1 MAETPEDPPQIPQP
15 IQPESP
21 DLPEPETAEEEE
33 YPNGLCPVV
42 GIGASA
48 GGLEAFTQFLK
59 NLPENTGMAFVMVQH
74 LDPHHESVLAELL
87 ATHTTMPVEQA
98 SHGMEVA
105 PNHVYVIPPKSL
117 MTIRQGVLQIAPRE
131 PEGVRT
137 MPIDD
142 FLRSLADDQKSRA
155 IGVILSGSASDGTMG
170 LKAIKEAGGITFA
183 QDHTAK
189 FDSMPRNAV
198 AAGVVDFILPPA
210 AIARELAVIA
220 HHAYLGAAASLA
232 AVEDGPGLRSI
243 LSLLREIK
251 AVDFNHYKKPTV
263 KRRLAKRMAL
273 RHTHNAEGYLALLQQ
288 DPSEVNALFD
298 DLLINVTEFFRDP
311 GTFEL
316 LSTTVFPVILKDH
329 KPDNPIRIW
338 VPGCSTGEEV
348 YSIGI
353 CLSEYLEQIN
363 GNFPVQ
369 LFGTD
374 ISDRAIAAAR
384 TGKYGDAITAVVS
397 PERLKRFFIKQEQ
410 GGYQIARSIRDCCI
424 FSRHDLTRDV
434 PLSKMDL
441 ISCRNLLI
449 YLGSILQRRAIATF
463 SYALQP
469 AGCLILGHSESLGSL
484 ADHFIPLDREHKIFK
499 RNLSVQQP
507 RLEFEPGRIH
517 SSIAPPPPQLKGE
530 DATAALDREADRLL
544 AEDYAPGSLLVDA
557 KHEVV
562 KFRGN
567 VAAYL
572 ATPSGDASLDLFRLV
587 REDLAATVQTAFSEA
602 ATRNATVRKEHVRIR
617 RNDNPEQ
624 DGKDE
629 INVVVRPLTKPGTE
643 RHFLVLFE
651 EQLQQDGRELGQK
664 RTASSFGAPE
674 RDLAEELATTRTYLQ
689 SLIEELRTANE
700 EAQSSNEE
708 LQSTNEELQTA
719 KEELQ
724 STNEELTTTNDEMKS
739 RNNELSQV
747 NNDLLNLLGSLQ
759 VPIVMLS
766 KELRIR
772 RFTPLAEKT
781 LNLIPTDVGRPI
793 SDLKPRINVPDLE
806 QLLAKVVYS
815 LTALE
820 QEVQDREGHWY
831 SMRINPYRV
840 GDNQVEGAVLQLLDI
855 DQLKRTVE
863 AAEHARNYSETIF
876 GTVREPLVVLDGE
889 FRVQTANQSFFETFG
904 GSSQEIV
911 NRGFFEL
918 HDRRWDS
925 PKIHELLDGLVAA
938 DDSNVLPPQD
948 IEIEQDIKGA
958 GRRTFQLN
966 ARFLKKGRCEG
977 QILLALADVTD
988 RKKAAEA
995 KYRRLFETAKDG
1007 ILVIDADSGEITDA
1021 NAFIEQLFGFS
1032 RAELAGKRFWETE
1045 LMSEV
1050 PDCQA
1055 ILDRLRHEE
1064 MLRLPDA
1071 PLRAEDG
1078 RRIEVEAIANM
1089 YWEGEKRVVQF
1100 NFRDITERKL
1110 FDRQL
1115 QQTAKLESLGLLA
1128 GGVAHDFNNLLTGIM
1143 GNASLILDN
1152 TPASSPDREH
1162 LRELVKA
1169 AQSAADLTRQMLAYS
1184 GQGRF
1189 VVELLDFSE
1198 LVREIGSLMR
1208 SSIPKTIDIELDL
1221 AADLAPVHAD
1231 ATQIR
1236 QLVMNLVINAAE
1248 AIGEGKP
1255 GSVRIASRQERF
1267 DREFVRLNFPGGEI
1281 EPGTFVALEIAD
1293 SGSGMDEATKARI
1306 FDPFFTTKFTGRGL
1320 GLSAALGIVKG
1331 HRGAIR
1337 VHSTPGQGTVFKVY
1351 FPALPSARIPKREE
1365 TKTQD
1370 LRGTGLVLLVDD
1382 EDTVLHPAAAALRRY
1397 GYEVMIAP
1405 NGETAVDQ
1413 VRLHA
1418 QELSLVLL
1426 DLTMPVMGGE
1436 EAWAQIKDI
1445 RPDLPVILSSGYD
1458 EGQAM
1463 KRFGDRNVA
1472 GFIQKPYSVRKL
1484 LELVKSALR

>member
-1 MAETPEDPPQIPQP
+1 MEKTPEHPAQLAQP
-15 IQPESP
+15 IQSDRP
-21 DLPEPETAEEEE
+21 DLPEPETGEEEE

-59 NLPENTGMAFVMVQH
+59 NLPENTGMAFVIVQH
-74 LDPHHESVLAELL
+74 LDPHHPSILGDLL
-87 ATHTTMPVEQA
+87 AVHTTMPVEQA
-98 SHGMEVA
+98 SHGTEVA
-105 PNHVYVIPPKSL
+105 PNHVYVIPPNSL
-117 MTIRQGVLQIAPRE
+117 MTIRHGVLQIAPRE
-131 PEGVRT
+131 AEGIRT
-137 MPIDD
+137 LPIDD
-142 FLRSLADDQKSRA
+142 FFCSLAADQKSRA
-155 IGVILSGSASDGTMG
+155 IGVILSGSASDGTLG
-170 LKAIKEAGGITFA
+170 LKAVKDAGGITFA
-183 QDHTAK
+183 QDQTAK

-198 AAGVVDFILPPA
+198 AAGVVDFILPPP
-210 AIARELAVIA
+210 AIARELAAIS
-220 HHAYLGAAASLA
+220 HHAYLGAAA
-232 AVEDGPGLRSI
+232 AVSAVGDGPTLRSI
-243 LSLLREIK
+243 LGLLREIK
-251 AVDFNHYKKPTV
+251 TVDFNHYKKPTV

-273 RHTHNAEGYLALLQQ
+273 RHTHTAEDYMALLQQ
-288 DPSEVNALFD
+288 DPSEVDALFD

-311 GTFEL
+311 ATFEL

-329 KPDNPIRIW
+329 KADNPIRIW

-353 CLSEYLEQIN
+353 CLSEYLGQIN
-363 GNFPVQ
+363 RNFPLQ

-374 ISDRAIAAAR
+374 ISERAITTAR
-384 TGKYGDAITAVVS
+384 TGKYGDAIAAVVS
-397 PERLKRFFIKQEQ
+397 PQRLKRFFIKQEQ

-499 RNLSVQQP
+499 RNLSVPQP

-517 SSIAPPPPQLKGE
+517 SPLAPPPPQLKGE
-530 DATAALDREADRLL
+530 DVTAALDRDADRLL
-544 AEDYAPGSLLVDA
+544 AEEYGPSGLLVDA
-557 KHEVV
+557 NHQVV

-587 REDLAATVQTAFSEA
+587 REDLAAAVQTAFGEA

-617 RNDNPEQ
+617 RNARPEQ
-624 DGKDE
+624 DDTDQIG
-629 INVVVRPLTKPGTE
+629 IVVRPLAQPGTE

-651 EQLQQDGRELGQK
+651 ERLQQDGRELGQK
-664 RTASSFGAPE
+664 RTTSSFGAQE
-674 RDLAEELATTRTYLQ
+674 RNLAEELATTRTYLQ
-689 SLIEELRTANE
+689 ALIEELRTANE
-700 EAQSSNEE
+700 EAQSANEE

-747 NNDLLNLLGSLQ
+747 NNDLLNLLSSLQ

-863 AAEHARNYSETIF
+863 AAEHARNYSEAIF
-876 GTVREPLVVLDGE
+876 GTVREPLIVLDGG

-904 GSSQEIV
+904 GTSREIV
-911 NRGFFEL
+911 ARDFFEL
-918 HDRRWDS
+918 HDHCWDAL
-925 PKIHELLDGLVAA
+925 KIHQLLEGLVGAG
-938 DDSNVLPPQD
+938 DSSVVPQD
-948 IEIEQDIKGA
+948 IEIEQDLKGA

-966 ARFLKKGRCEG
+966 ARFLKKYGGEG
-977 QILLALADVTD
+977 QILLALADFTD

-1007 ILVIDADSGEITDA
+1007 ILIIDADTGEITDA
-1021 NAFIEQLFGFS
+1021 NAFVEHLFGYS
-1032 RAELAGKRFWETE
+1032 REELTGKRFWETE

-1050 PDCQA
+1050 PDCPA

-1064 MLRLPDA
+1064 ILRLPDA
-1071 PLRAEDG
+1071 VLRSEDG
-1078 RRIEVEAIANM
+1078 RRIEIEAIANM

-1100 NFRDITERKL
+1100 NIRDTTERKL

-1162 LRELVKA
+1162 LREIVKA
-1169 AQSAADLTRQMLAYS
+1169 TQSAADLTRQMLAYS
-1184 GQGRF
+1184 GRGRF
-1189 VVELLDFSE
+1189 VVELINFSE

-1221 AADLAPVHAD
+1221 ATDLAPVHAD

-1248 AIGEGKP
+1248 AIGEGRP
-1255 GSVRIASRQERF
+1255 GWVRITSRQERF
-1267 DREFVRLNFPGGEI
+1267 DQEFVRLNFPSGEI
-1281 EPGTFVALEIAD
+1281 RPGTFVTLEIAD
-1293 SGSGMDEATKARI
+1293 SGAGMDEATKARI

-1337 VHSTPGQGTVFKVY
+1337 VHSTSGKGTTFKVY
-1351 FPALPSARIPKREE
+1351 FPALPSARVPKREE
-1365 TKTQD
+1365 PKTQD

-1382 EDTVLHPAAAALRRY
+1382 EDTVIHPATAALRRY
-1397 GYEVMIAP
+1397 GYEVMIAS
-1405 NGETAVDQ
+1405 NGEAAVEQ

-1418 QELSLVLL
+1418 QELALVIL

-1436 EAWAQIKDI
+1436 EAWAQIKAI

-1463 KRFGDRNVA
+1463 KRFGDQNAA
-1472 GFIQKPYSVRKL
+1472 GFIQKPYSVQKL
-1484 LELVKSALR
+1484 LETVKAALR